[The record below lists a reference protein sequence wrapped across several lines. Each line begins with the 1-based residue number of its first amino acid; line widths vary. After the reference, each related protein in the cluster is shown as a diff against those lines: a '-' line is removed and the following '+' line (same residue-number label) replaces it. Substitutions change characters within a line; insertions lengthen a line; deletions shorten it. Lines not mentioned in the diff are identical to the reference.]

1 MEDGRFPRARE
12 FFKSF
17 DRYAQVVSLTY
28 KKSGRFETA
37 PGGIATIILFLV
49 LTYWLV
55 LNLFFTIHDN
65 GTFLTSQSLDVTQL
79 GDGTFPLYSLNG
91 EQLFIAYRVKSFLPD
106 IDVNEYI

>member
-1 MEDGRFPRARE
+1 MDDTRFPRARD

-17 DRYAQVVSLTY
+17 DRYAQVVSLNY

-55 LNLFFTIHDN
+55 LNFFFTIHDN
-65 GTFLTSQSLDVTQL
+65 GSFFTSQSTYVTQL
-79 GDGTFPLYSLNG
+79 GDGTFPVYSLN
-91 EQLFIAYRVKSFLPD
+91 SD
-106 IDVNEYI
+106 